1 MLVSEEWKGRKQ
13 MNNFNFHVPTS
24 IFFGEGQIRH
34 LPSSL
39 TPYGQNVLLVYGG
52 GSVKKNG
59 IYDKVMDLLADFTV
73 TELGG
78 VEPNPRIE
86 TVIKGAELCRQE
98 AIDVILAVGGG
109 STIDCAKAIAAARY
123 YDGNPWDFTQDR
135 SLVGEALPLVTILT
149 MSATGSE
156 MNGGAVITNLAT
168 NEKLGMGGPSL
179 LPKVSILDPTY
190 TYSVPAIQTAAG
202 SADIFSHLIE
212 NYFSR
217 NTGASVQDRI
227 SEGLMK
233 TVVTYTPVA
242 LETPTDY
249 EARAN
254 LMWSSSLALNGLTG
268 KGKEGTWSCHAIEH
282 ELSAFYDI
290 THGIGLAIVTPRWMT
305 HVLNEQTVGQFVEF
319 ATTVFGI
326 SREGDPFEVAR
337 QGIHTLSE
345 TFASWGIP
353 MTLPEVGID
362 DRQLRVMAE
371 KAVEHSTIAEAAFV
385 PLSVDDVE
393 AILKA
398 CF

>member
-1 MLVSEEWKGRKQ
+1 

-24 IFFGEGQIRH
+24 ILFGEGQISH
-34 LPSSL
+34 LPEAL
-39 TPYGQNVLLVYGG
+39 QTYGQNVLLVYGG
-52 GSVKKNG
+52 GSIKKNG
-59 IYDKVMDLLADFTV
+59 IYQKVMELLGTDFTV
-73 TELGG
+73 TELAG
-78 VEPNPRIE
+78 VEPNPRLE

-98 AIDVILAVGGG
+98 NIGVILAVGGG

-123 YDGNPWDFTQDR
+123 YDGNPWDFTQNR
-135 SLVGEALPLVTILT
+135 GLVGEAIPLVTILT

-168 NEKLGMGGPSL
+168 NEKLGMGGQSL

-190 TYSVPAIQTAAG
+190 TYSVPAVQTAAG

-217 NTGASVQDRI
+217 NTSASVQDRI
-227 SEGLMK
+227 AEGIMK
-233 TVVTYTPVA
+233 TVVNYTPIA
-242 LETPTDY
+242 LATPTDY

-319 ATTVFGI
+319 AVNVFGI
-326 SREGDPFEVAR
+326 SREGESFDIAR
-337 QGIHTLSE
+337 QGIKALYD
-345 TFASWGIP
+345 TFTSWGIP

-362 DRQLRVMAE
+362 DSKLRLMAE
-371 KAVEHSTIAEAAFV
+371 KAVEHSTIADAAFV

-398 CF
+398 SF

>member
-1 MLVSEEWKGRKQ
+1 

-24 IFFGEGQIRH
+24 ILFGEGQISH
-34 LPSSL
+34 LPEAL
-39 TPYGQNVLLVYGG
+39 QTYGQNVLLVYGG
-52 GSVKKNG
+52 GSIKKNG
-59 IYDKVMDLLADFTV
+59 IYQKVMELLGTDFTV
-73 TELGG
+73 TELAG
-78 VEPNPRIE
+78 VEPNPRLE
-86 TVIKGAELCRQE
+86 TVIKGATLCRQE
-98 AIDVILAVGGG
+98 NIGVILAVGGG

-123 YDGNPWDFTQDR
+123 YDGNPWDFTQNR
-135 SLVGEALPLVTILT
+135 GLVGEAIPLVTILT

-190 TYSVPAIQTAAG
+190 TYSVPAVQTAAG

-217 NTGASVQDRI
+217 NTSASVQDRI
-227 SEGLMK
+227 AEGIMK
-233 TVVTYTPVA
+233 TVVNYTSTA
-242 LETPTDY
+242 LATPTDY

-319 ATTVFGI
+319 AVNVFSI
-326 SREGDPFEVAR
+326 SREGESFDIAR
-337 QGIHTLSE
+337 QGIKALYD
-345 TFASWGIP
+345 TFTSWGIP

-362 DRQLRVMAE
+362 DSKLRLLAE

-385 PLSVDDVE
+385 PLSVDDVD

>member
-1 MLVSEEWKGRKQ
+1 MPEALQ
-13 MNNFNFHVPTS
+13 T
-24 IFFGEGQIRH
+24 
-34 LPSSL
+34 
-39 TPYGQNVLLVYGG
+39 YGQNVLLVYGG
-52 GSVKKNG
+52 GSIKKNG
-59 IYDKVMDLLADFTV
+59 IYQKVMELLGTDFTV
-73 TELGG
+73 TELAG
-78 VEPNPRIE
+78 VEPNPRLE
-86 TVIKGAELCRQE
+86 TVIKGATLCRQE
-98 AIDVILAVGGG
+98 NIGVILAVGGG

-123 YDGNPWDFTQDR
+123 YDGNPWDFTQNR
-135 SLVGEALPLVTILT
+135 GLVGEAIPLVTILT

-190 TYSVPAIQTAAG
+190 TYSVPAVQTAAG

-217 NTGASVQDRI
+217 NTSASVQDRI
-227 SEGLMK
+227 AEGIMK
-233 TVVTYTPVA
+233 TVVNYTSTA
-242 LETPTDY
+242 LATPTDY

-319 ATTVFGI
+319 AVNVFSI
-326 SREGDPFEVAR
+326 SREGESFDIAR
-337 QGIHTLSE
+337 QGIKALYD
-345 TFASWGIP
+345 TFTSWGIP

-362 DRQLRVMAE
+362 DSKLRLLAE

-385 PLSVDDVE
+385 PLSVDDVD